1 MIVAGTQDLIHQI
14 AVVGQKDQPLRVFVQ
29 STNREDAL
37 AVVNKVHNV
46 IALAVFRCAD
56 NTDRFIEGD
65 ENQIFGLARLDQ
77 LTVDL
82 HDIARVDLIA
92 NGRTLAIDKNI
103 ALFNVAIG
111 FATRANSAFTDVF
124 IESG

>member
-1 MIVAGTQDLIHQI
+1 M
-14 AVVGQKDQPLRVFVQ
+14 
-29 STNREDAL
+29 
-37 AVVNKVHNV
+37 VNKVHNV